1 MAQRNTRLSSTV
13 MKAADAYTEE
23 RSAHRK
29 EDDNTDD
36 CHDDGNDIHWGR
48 ARAISGEGHR
58 KRTGKESQHTK
69 AGQTPIAGTAHTT
82 LECEY
87 VRHGPILGLV
97 APNSAAV
104 QLP

>member
-1 MAQRNTRLSSTV
+1 
-13 MKAADAYTEE
+13 MKAADTYTEE
-23 RSAHRK
+23 RYAHRK

-48 ARAISGEGHR
+48 ARVISGEGYR

-87 VRHGPILGLV
+87 VRHGIPTLGLV